1 MTTKCKIIKV
11 NLVKAITEHIEDE
24 VASERT
30 LNLYVNNHLKTVFS
44 CSPCQIVE
52 LITGHLLATRLINNP
67 SEIKDLRIERR
78 NAYIRTCLRAT
89 SSLSKTTK
97 TDNDEYESLLLSVD
111 VVLKAVKVLDEQS
124 AVFQKTGGTHA
135 AALFDYNGAVLAFS
149 EDIGR
154 HNAVDKVIGKAALD
168 EVDFR
173 KTLLATTGR
182 LPLEIVL
189 KAINAR
195 VPIVVSV
202 ASPTNKGIKT
212 ADKNHITLIGFARDK
227 KFNVYTHSER
237 LGYNMK

>member
-1 MTTKCKIIKV
+1 MTTKCRIVKV
-11 NLVKAITEHIEDE
+11 NLVKTLTEHVEDE
-24 VASERT
+24 VASEHIFK
-30 LNLYVNNHLKTVFS
+30 LYVNGHLKTVFS

-52 LITGHLLATRLINNP
+52 LIIGHLLTTRLINKP
-67 SEIKDLRIERR
+67 SEIKNLRIERR
-78 NAYIRTCLRAT
+78 KAYVQTC
-89 SSLSKTTK
+89 SKAKSGLCETTK
-97 TDNDEYESLLLSVD
+97 VSHDEDESLLLGVD

-135 AALFDYNGAVLAFS
+135 AALLDFNEYVLAFS

-168 EVDFR
+168 KVNFR

-182 LPLEIVL
+182 LPFEIVL
-189 KAINAR
+189 KAINVG

-212 ADKNHITLIGFARDK
+212 ADKKGITLIGFARDK
-227 KFNVYTHSER
+227 RFNVYAHPER
-237 LGYNMK
+237 LGCNVE